1 FEQVDVLLSPTSPTT
16 AFRFGA
22 HTEDPL
28 AMYLADLLTIP
39 ANLAGLPAINVP
51 CGFDDQGLPIGLQLI
66 AGVLEEAKL
75 LQVAH
80 QFEQTAAV
88 MKSRPAAPLVSAV
101 SSETQPTAA
110 ATSGG

>member
-1 FEQVDVLLSPTSPTT
+1 FDQAFAQVDVLLTPTSPST

-22 HTEDPL
+22 HKEDPL

-66 AGVLEEAKL
+66 AGVLEEGKL

-80 QFEQTAAV
+80 HYEQAAAV
-88 MKSRPAAPLVSAV
+88 MTNRPAAPLV
-101 SSETQPTAA
+101 P
-110 ATSGG
+110 